1 MFNSLINKA
10 VSVIFGPQQ
19 DTQNSS
25 GTEDQE
31 IREQVVLVDR
41 PRDIMEHFVEGQITL
56 LELNQILLEKILSYL
71 DVRDLSVFSKT
82 CKTSKQVSTF
92 LYCLWRFGVSALGPS
107 VEHFSKYRLAIQLY
121 KIYNSTEMDS
131 DWLDMNTQQNFNS
144 RSNLFQIY
152 DCSSI
157 RVGKKHNCK

>member
-1 MFNSLINKA
+1 MFNSLVNKA
-10 VSVIFGPQQ
+10 VSVIFGAQQ

-31 IREQVVLVDR
+31 IGEQEVLVDR

-82 CKTSKQVSTF
+82 CKASKQVSTF
-92 LYCLWRFGVSALGPS
+92 LYCLWR
-107 VEHFSKYRLAIQLY
+107 
-121 KIYNSTEMDS
+121 
-131 DWLDMNTQQNFNS
+131 
-144 RSNLFQIY
+144 
-152 DCSSI
+152 
-157 RVGKKHNCK
+157 